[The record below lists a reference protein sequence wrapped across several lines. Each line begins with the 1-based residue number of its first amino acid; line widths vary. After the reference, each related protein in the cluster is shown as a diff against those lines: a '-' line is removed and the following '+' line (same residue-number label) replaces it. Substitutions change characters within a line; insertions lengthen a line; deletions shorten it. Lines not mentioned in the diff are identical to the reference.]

1 MQTPTILR
9 QRETTSA
16 RLPAST
22 GFLEVTTALFKAK
35 VTWPARPL
43 PTYKLQ
49 LLQLKAS
56 MEFLVKL
63 LSPVLSQLL
72 NTVFLLGLSVGW
84 RLRGVSEAK
93 VSWASGNASSECVSS

>member
-49 LLQLKAS
+49 LLQLKAFHGIPGEAAEPS
-56 MEFLVKL
+56 AVPAIEHRLPFG
-63 LSPVLSQLL
+63 
-72 NTVFLLGLSVGW
+72 TFGW
-84 RLRGVSEAK
+84 LEATR
-93 VSWASGNASSECVSS
+93 CL